1 MCILFL
7 NVSDNKTART
17 LHNRCNDNI
26 SNNVAKFVIMVF
38 MLQVEDFCEPRSINL
53 FCVIIKCREERKYMH
68 QLYMYKGGRVG
79 KVNLINLITEQNF

>member
-38 MLQVEDFCEPRSINL
+38 MLQVEDFCESPVNKPIPCHN
-53 FCVIIKCREERKYMH
+53 
-68 QLYMYKGGRVG
+68 
-79 KVNLINLITEQNF
+79 KV